1 MENLYSILSERHP
14 DGDFSE
20 TDLWEAI
27 ADSEGLEL
35 YEIMDGDLTDYL

>member
-20 TDLWEAI
+20 MDLWEAI

-35 YEIMDGDLTDYL
+35 YEIMDGDLADYL